1 MVRCP
6 VGGVIQAENNR
17 AADRGRYRP
26 DQQYRQPHSSI
37 VLVLGVFYRLG
48 HCYVS
53 AIQIHPAYRTLSPSP
68 SRLMGITLPQID
80 DGSTNAFL
88 TPPPSLPFP
97 GEWLVQFIIFQLL
110 TDEDFVMVILFSLFE
125 KYLLENFSIFG
136 NKFFKDRNIIRM

>member
-80 DGSTNAFL
+80 DGSTNTFL
-88 TPPPSLPFP
+88 TPPLAPFSGRMACSIYYFP
-97 GEWLVQFIIFQLL
+97 A
-110 TDEDFVMVILFSLFE
+110 TDRRGFRNGNSVFPLREVSFG
-125 KYLLENFSIFG
+125 KFSIFG